1 MAISISSDLV
11 LDVAR
16 AADPGR
22 VAKAAAELNNGAPVG
37 DSLAAND
44 TGTQRSASF
53 SSYLNQ
59 QASLRMPSSAAN
71 APLSPETK
79 AANELETLLL
89 QQMIEAMLPKSDG
102 PVFGKGTAGAVWRSM
117 MAEHVARQVTA
128 SGEINLA
135 QILTRK
141 SGT

>member
-1 MAISISSDLV
+1 MAISISSDLL

-22 VAKAAAELNNGAPVG
+22 VAKASAELNNGVPVG
-37 DSLAAND
+37 DVADVA
-44 TGTQRSASF
+44 GTTPRRSPSF

-59 QASLRMPSSAAN
+59 QVSMRMPAAGSN
-71 APLSPETK
+71 APLSPEKK

-89 QQMIEAMLPKSDG
+89 QQMIETMLPKSDG
-102 PVFGKGTAGAVWRSM
+102 PAFGKGTAGAVWRSM

-141 SGT
+141 TGA

>member
-1 MAISISSDLV
+1 MSISISSDLV

-22 VAKAAAELNNGAPVG
+22 VAKASAELNNGIPVA
-37 DSLAAND
+37 DSLTP
-44 TGTQRSASF
+44 TGTVARSSASF

-59 QASLRMPSSAAN
+59 QVSMRMPSSGAN
-71 APLSPETK
+71 APLSPERK

-89 QQMIEAMLPKSDG
+89 QQMIETMLPKSDG
-102 PVFGKGTAGAVWRSM
+102 PAFGKGTAGAVWRSM